1 MKILSF
7 HVSTTHLSGVTYKNG
22 LIESQFNI
30 LLSEYSPL
38 FFQKLGI
45 DLKEHLIVYTICDQ
59 LCLCKEATLNKVPQ
73 NSIKKLIPF
82 YESSLFPLDDK
93 ETHLVTSYE
102 RKKGSYHLTSHAI
115 LKEFLL
121 SLLSDL
127 ELLTLCPDGLY
138 SWQKALEIS
147 FTSFINS
154 QKEQLIFYQQEEIL
168 YVLHKN
174 GGIISTSTLVKLTKS
189 NFSLVPILNALKN
202 KITQSDYEV
211 YFIGD
216 QAQIKDEIQKEFKE
230 LITPKLSIKP
240 SHLIHL
246 GACMLADKNQHNLLK
261 KLPLKRPISTTS
273 LFQRIN
279 KINLITSLFAI
290 LLGLFMVTKQVYQ
303 EHKIKLELSFQ
314 NSLSL
319 DQTLEEV
326 DKLKLYKT
334 IAIEAPSPLEIM
346 AFFSLHPVLCKIDDT
361 SSLSTSFTNLKYELI
376 SSQKAKVTISLN
388 FPSDVIRL
396 DFEKNLK
403 LKKIPFTSTSMAH
416 TTTYEMEFSKYHI
429 L

>member
-45 DLKEHLIVYTICDQ
+45 DLKEHFIVYTLCDQ
-59 LCLCKEATLNKVPQ
+59 LCLCKETTLNKVPQ

-93 ETHLVTSYE
+93 QTHLVTSYE

-115 LKEFLL
+115 LKEFLED
-121 SLLSDL
+121 LLSDL
-127 ELLTLCPDGLY
+127 ELLTLNPDGLY
-138 SWQKALEIS
+138 SWQKALE
-147 FTSFINS
+147 TSFFSFIKNK
-154 QKEQLIFYQQEEIL
+154 KEQLIFYQQDEIL

-174 GGIISTSTLVKLTKS
+174 DGIISTSTLVKLTKS
-189 NFSLVPILNALKN
+189 NSSLMPLVNALKN
-202 KITQSDYEV
+202 KISQSDCEV

-216 QAQIKDEIQKEFKE
+216 HAHTHDEIKKEFKD
-230 LITPKLSIKP
+230 LILSKLSIKP
-240 SHLIHL
+240 SHLLHL

-261 KLPLKRPISTTS
+261 NIPLKKGISTS
-273 LFQRIN
+273 LLFQRIN
-279 KINLITSLFAI
+279 KINLITSVLAFS
-290 LLGLFMVTKQVYQ
+290 LGLFMVTKQIYQ
-303 EHKIKLELSFQ
+303 EQKIKIELSPQ
-314 NSLSL
+314 SSLSL

-334 IAIEAPSPLEIM
+334 IAKEAPSPLEIM
-346 AFFSLHPVLCKIDDT
+346 AFFSSHPVLSKIHDL
-361 SSLSTSFTNLKYELI
+361 SSLSTSFTNFRYELM
-376 SSQKAKVTISLN
+376 SCQKAKVTISLN
-388 FPSDVIRL
+388 FPSDLIRL
-396 DFEKNLK
+396 DFEKDLK
-403 LKKIPFTSTSMAH
+403 LKKIPFTFTSMAH